1 MATEHHIL
9 SLQQQIENFQSKR
22 NIPAPVKEAFATG
35 IQDLIQSGLAHQS
48 IKQGDKAPDFVLPN
62 VNGESIQLS
71 QLLLKGPVVLI
82 FYRGGWCPYCNLAL
96 RSYQAI
102 LSEIHLA
109 GATLV
114 AVSPQTPDNSL
125 SASEKMELSF
135 PVLSDSGNTVA
146 RAYGLVFTVSS
157 EVQAVQ
163 QRIGLDL
170 SRVNGSEM
178 WELPMPGSYVIAQD
192 GTIALAF
199 IDPDYTHR
207 LEPAAILT
215 ALDQLT

>member
-1 MATEHHIL
+1 MATEQQTPTL
-9 SLQQQIENFQSKR
+9 RQQIADFQSKR
-22 NIPAPVKEAFATG
+22 NAPAPIKEAFAKGT
-35 IQDLIQSGLAHQS
+35 QDLIASGIANKS
-48 IKQGDKAPDFVLPN
+48 VKQGDKASDFALPN
-62 VNGESIQLS
+62 VNGETVQLS
-71 QLLLKGPVVLI
+71 QLLAKGPVVLI

-96 RSYQAI
+96 RAYQAI
-102 LSEIHLA
+102 LPEIQQA

-125 SASEKMELSF
+125 SASEKMALSF
-135 PVLSDSGNTVA
+135 PVLSDSGNKVA
-146 RAYGLVFTVSS
+146 REYGLVFTVSS

-163 QRIGLDL
+163 QGMGLDL
-170 SRVNGSEM
+170 SRVNGSDT
-178 WELPMPGSYVIAQD
+178 WELPIPGSYVIAQD

-215 ALDQLT
+215 ALDQLQ

>member
-1 MATEHHIL
+1 MATEQNTL
-9 SLQQQIENFQSKR
+9 TLQQQIEEFQSKR
-22 NIPAPVKEAFATG
+22 NMSAPIQEVFTKGT
-35 IQDLIQSGLAHQS
+35 QDLIQSGIANQS
-48 IKQGDKAPDFVLPN
+48 VKQGDKAPDFALPN
-62 VNGESIQLS
+62 VNGETVQLS
-71 QLLLKGPVVLI
+71 QLLAKGPVVLI

-102 LSEIHLA
+102 LPEIQLA

-125 SASEKMELSF
+125 SAREKMELSF
-135 PVLSDSGNTVA
+135 PVLSDSSNTVA

-163 QRIGLDL
+163 QRFGLDL
-170 SRVNGSEM
+170 SKVNGSDT
-178 WELPMPGSYVIAQD
+178 WELPIPGSYVIAQD

-215 ALDQLT
+215 ALDQLK